1 MRLEYIMKELK
12 DHTGRMN
19 YYLRRFVLDAFKI
32 SLLNPERAWF
42 LFETLIFQWL
52 ASRRRTKKNS
62 KNCLIPPYMIISITG
77 QCNLKCQ
84 GCYAQVHNA
93 KRNGELTIP
102 EWEKL
107 LDEAG
112 ELGVSVAL
120 VAGGEPLSR
129 PEFFDMLK
137 TRKSMLFPVFTNGLL
152 IDDPYIEKFRSQPNL
167 IPVVSVEG
175 LQDQTDGRRGE
186 GVFLEVKNALARLN
200 SAKIFHGISI
210 TVTRKNFD
218 SVTSDAFV
226 RSFIKDGCSLFFF
239 IEYTPID
246 EKSMELVL
254 TEQQRDAMHVLTDSF
269 RLIYKGLFVTFPGD
283 EREYDGCLASGRGFF
298 HVASDGSL
306 EPCPFAPY
314 SDRNIR
320 DMSLKEALA
329 SPLLSAIRKN
339 HKHLEESGGGC
350 TLWNNR
356 EWVNS
361 LVKTPS
367 NK

>member
-1 MRLEYIMKELK
+1 MKELK

-186 GVFLEVKNALARLN
+186 AP
-200 SAKIFHGISI
+200 GIRSFQTN
-210 TVTRKNFD
+210 TVTGF
-218 SVTSDAFV
+218 
-226 RSFIKDGCSLFFF
+226 
-239 IEYTPID
+239 
-246 EKSMELVL
+246 
-254 TEQQRDAMHVLTDSF
+254 
-269 RLIYKGLFVTFPGD
+269 
-283 EREYDGCLASGRGFF
+283 LASNYRVYADAANGATLGRNVGHRPRTGGAAARQNAIICEHFNGTPCRP
-298 HVASDGSL
+298 DGGHG
-306 EPCPFAPY
+306 
-314 SDRNIR
+314 R
-320 DMSLKEALA
+320 
-329 SPLLSAIRKN
+329 
-339 HKHLEESGGGC
+339 
-350 TLWNNR
+350 
-356 EWVNS
+356 
-361 LVKTPS
+361 
-367 NK
+367 